1 MRFLSR
7 LIRKKQTSRR
17 IIRKK
22 ETRVTNTRSRFRGVQ
37 LNPNHDGCC
46 EAVRESVGQRFLS
59 NEVPMLPLAACDSDD
74 CRCTYELFD
83 DRRTAVR
90 RVGDFIH
97 EAQRQFRL
105 INRRNS
111 GTGGVRGRRRSD

>member
-1 MRFLSR
+1 MRFLSS
-7 LIRKKQTSRR
+7 LIKRKQTTRR

-22 ETRVTNTRSRFRGVQ
+22 PTRVTNTRSRFRGVQ

-46 EAVRESVGQRFLS
+46 EAVRETVGQRFLS
-59 NEVPMLPLAACDSDD
+59 NEVPMLPLQDCDSDD

-90 RVGDFIH
+90 RIGDFIH
-97 EAQRQFRL
+97 SASRQFRL
-105 INRRNS
+105 INRRMN
-111 GTGGVRGRRRSD
+111 TARGRRRGD